1 MFVYDFES
9 RKRTAGVKL
18 TARLAKRATDTI
30 VGKGGDACKNVTSL
44 RKDCFAAQRC
54 AYRQSSPSDPLST
67 SDVAILTHEK
77 GSFLGV
83 LLANRLGENHYLVHD
98 VCVVEKGRGKG
109 VATDM
114 FQTLFFLSPLSTF
127 ELTVARP
134 QEGGHPLANRVLRER
149 ELPLKRMYERFGF
162 EEMRV
167 TSEYRVFVRRR
178 GAG

>member
-9 RKRTAGVKL
+9 RKRTTGVKI

-30 VGKGGDACKNVTSL
+30 VGKGEDACKNVASL

-54 AYRQSSPSDPLST
+54 AYRQSSPTDPLSA

-83 LLANRLGENHYLVHD
+83 LLANRLGVDGHYLVHD
-98 VCVVEKGRGKG
+98 VCVVEKERGKG

-114 FQTLFFLSPLSTF
+114 FRTLFHILSPLSTF

-149 ELPLKRMYERFGF
+149 ELPLKRMYERLGF
-162 EEMRV
+162 EEMSV

-178 GAG
+178 K